1 MNDRFDWNGEP
12 EDTPV
17 EDGGIWLSI
26 GDLMSGLLMFFAL
39 LFVTVQLQLQEK
51 LLEVARLEK
60 TLQEKI
66 AQLEQYQE
74 AFDRLPAAILA
85 ALNQE
90 MPPGTQL
97 NVDPRTGD
105 VSIPDAILFDENS
118 AELKAEGKQFLQQFV
133 PIYSRVIF
141 GSDLFDRQI
150 TRIIVEGH
158 TSSKGEERANMS
170 LSLRRSLAVT
180 DYILSDALN
189 FPSKPQFVQKILAA
203 GRGESDANRDRD
215 DPSDRKVVFRFQ
227 LRRQDPL
234 DGNRSELE
242 R

>member
-1 MNDRFDWNGEP
+1 MNEPWETEP
-12 EDTPV
+12 EDT

-90 MPPGTQL
+90 MPPGIQL
-97 NVDPRTGD
+97 NVDLKTGD

-118 AELKAEGKQFLQQFV
+118 AELKSQGKQFLQQFV
-133 PIYSRVIF
+133 PAYSQVIF
-141 GSDLFDRQI
+141 ANDLFDRQI
-150 TRIIVEGH
+150 TRIIIEGH

-180 DYILSDALN
+180 DYILSDALT
-189 FPSKPQFVQKILAA
+189 FPSKPQFTQKILAA
-203 GRGESDANRDRD
+203 GRGERDANSNRDEAG
-215 DPSDRKVVFRFQ
+215 DRKVVFRFQ
-227 LRRQDPL
+227 LRRQ
-234 DGNRSELE
+234 GNFSETLLP
-242 R
+242 

>member
-39 LFVTVQLQLQEK
+39 LFVTVQLQ
-51 LLEVARLEK
+51 
-60 TLQEKI
+60 LQEKI